1 MYGNSAECK
10 STKNSHGLTTNSCQL
25 QFKSFTA
32 ALRLDICNII
42 SNCFITKNKH
52 VLPIEPLTIKEMH
65 FSALV
70 ISLSCMSGSWIF

>member
-10 STKNSHGLTTNSCQL
+10 STKNSRFDHKLMPVAIQIFHCSFKIRHL
-25 QFKSFTA
+25 QHNLKLFYHNNK
-32 ALRLDICNII
+32 
-42 SNCFITKNKH
+42 KH